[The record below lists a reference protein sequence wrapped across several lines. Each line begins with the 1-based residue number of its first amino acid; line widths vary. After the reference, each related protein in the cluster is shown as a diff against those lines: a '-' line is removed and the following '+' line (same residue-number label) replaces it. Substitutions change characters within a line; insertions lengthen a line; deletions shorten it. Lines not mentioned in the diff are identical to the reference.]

1 MNYSKPTAVKRE
13 EIVKQYLFVIA
24 VFFGSLGFIKLME
37 LRNEEPEI
45 GVPIILT
52 LGVSYLVAALVGYKD
67 KR

>member
-1 MNYSKPTAVKRE
+1 
-13 EIVKQYLFVIA
+13 VKQYLFVIA

-45 GVPIILT
+45 GIPIILT